1 MEDARQSGALPS
13 LSEASDVHAPRALHS
28 TPREAGAR
36 QLTFLAP
43 ASLMHKLVFSSAPAS
58 HVHMPALA
66 PHLPTL
72 CTLEAASAAHPRCY
86 PTCAQ
91 HAPMS
96 PAEGLDPGRR
106 WSAPRSAAAH
116 RCQLLPRLS
125 SCTTKSCS
133 PQVYFFVCFFRT
145 FTLRRKAQ
153 QRHNV
158 HDKEVSD
165 NDGRAQQQRTAVSS
179 CQRPPAARRSRAHL
193 KYVILRE
200 IFFQIDVAAEGSATT
215 HWACQANFRQRCL
228 VLSMLAS
235 CAGNLDLDFSTHRHI
250 KIFMM
255 KQRPSCYVCVWPA
268 ARRDSRRDG
277 GPPANLSNGASSRV
291 VWRKAQHQHV
301 RCQCMRPSCPPIL
314 GGFPFRWLEPRAR
327 SEIINTRSI
336 WKQHLYIT
344 PMSVRQASNFQPPL
358 QAI

>member
-133 PQVYFFVCFFRT
+133 PQVYFFVCFFAHSRCG
-145 FTLRRKAQ
+145 
-153 QRHNV
+153 
-158 HDKEVSD
+158 
-165 NDGRAQQQRTAVSS
+165 GR
-179 CQRPPAARRSRAHL
+179 
-193 KYVILRE
+193 
-200 IFFQIDVAAEGSATT
+200 
-215 HWACQANFRQRCL
+215 
-228 VLSMLAS
+228 
-235 CAGNLDLDFSTHRHI
+235 
-250 KIFMM
+250 
-255 KQRPSCYVCVWPA
+255 
-268 ARRDSRRDG
+268 
-277 GPPANLSNGASSRV
+277 LSNDTMCMIRKFPTTMAALSSSAPLSAPAKDLQLHEEV
-291 VWRKAQHQHV
+291 VLT
-301 RCQCMRPSCPPIL
+301 S
-314 GGFPFRWLEPRAR
+314 
-327 SEIINTRSI
+327 NT
-336 WKQHLYIT
+336 
-344 PMSVRQASNFQPPL
+344 
-358 QAI
+358 

>member
-133 PQVYFFVCFFRT
+133 PQVYFRVFFRT

-158 HDKEVSD
+158 HDMEVSD

-200 IFFQIDVAAEGSATT
+200 IFFP
-215 HWACQANFRQRCL
+215 N
-228 VLSMLAS
+228 
-235 CAGNLDLDFSTHRHI
+235 
-250 KIFMM
+250 
-255 KQRPSCYVCVWPA
+255 
-268 ARRDSRRDG
+268 
-277 GPPANLSNGASSRV
+277 
-291 VWRKAQHQHV
+291 
-301 RCQCMRPSCPPIL
+301 
-314 GGFPFRWLEPRAR
+314 
-327 SEIINTRSI
+327 
-336 WKQHLYIT
+336 
-344 PMSVRQASNFQPPL
+344 
-358 QAI
+358 